1 MVRGVFYYSLE
12 VFIMNNLKRYILAAL
27 FATLFTGLAHA
38 GVVGDSSDHSNVK
51 AGESNVISGPHVKG
65 RPGIGVRPLPGGV
78 DARVD
83 FQGLTPYAPADS
95 HGVSS
100 IVDPNIAPKSHKGM
114 GVFHFA
120 KVSGADVYF
129 GEWSEKGKINDGTH
143 TVYYAGDDSG
153 TTVPA
158 SGIAN
163 YSVKGIS
170 DYGNK
175 GVLSGTF
182 EADFTSRLLMG
193 SLSNGKSGADRY
205 SLDIGIVDILG
216 TRLSGNGAK
225 VSYGN
230 STSVTSG
237 VVTGRFFGANAK
249 ALAGIA
255 TFKDNRQFDT
265 AFGGAK
271 N

>member
-1 MVRGVFYYSLE
+1 
-12 VFIMNNLKRYILAAL
+12 MNNLKRYILAGL
-27 FATLFTGLAHA
+27 FATLFAGPAHA

-51 AGESNVISGPHVKG
+51 AGESNVSGGPHVTG
-65 RPGIGVRPLPGGV
+65 RPGIGVRTLRGGV
-78 DARVD
+78 NARVD
-83 FQGLTPYAPADS
+83 FQGLTAYARPDS

-100 IVDPNIAPKSHKGM
+100 LTYPSSAPTDHSKM
-114 GVFHFA
+114 GVFNFA

-129 GEWSEKGKINDGTH
+129 GEWSQTGKFKDGTH

-153 TTVPA
+153 TTVPT
-158 SGIAN
+158 SGSAT
-163 YSVKGIS
+163 YAVKGIS
-170 DYGNK
+170 NYGSK

-182 EADFTSRLLMG
+182 FATFSGSDGSLLG

-205 SLDIGIVDILG
+205 SLDIGTVDILG
-216 TRLSGNGAK
+216 AMLSGNGAK
-225 VSYGN
+225 FTYGN
-230 STSVTSG
+230 EPAVPNG
-237 VVTGRFFGANAK
+237 VVRGRFFGANAK

-255 TFKDNRQFDT
+255 TFKDNRQFNT

>member
-1 MVRGVFYYSLE
+1 MK
-12 VFIMNNLKRYILAAL
+12 NLKRYTLAAL
-27 FATLFTGLAHA
+27 AAVLFTGPVHA
-38 GVVGDSSDHSNVK
+38 GVVGNSSDESKIEVGASTIPSRPHS
-51 AGESNVISGPHVKG
+51 PHKPG
-65 RPGIGVRPLPGGV
+65 RPGSKAKSLDEALKERNGF
-78 DARVD
+78 VD
-83 FQGLTPYAPADS
+83 FQGLQVEARPDS
-95 HGVSS
+95 HGVSTVRYNS
-100 IVDPNIAPKSHKGM
+100 YLPPSHAKM

-129 GEWSEKGKINDGTH
+129 GEWSQTGKFKDGTH

-163 YSVKGIS
+163 YAVKGIS
-170 DYGNK
+170 NYGSK
-175 GVLSGTF
+175 GLLSGTF
-182 EADFTSRLLMG
+182 EADFTSLFVTG
-193 SLSNGKSGADRY
+193 SLSNGKSGADKF

-216 TRLSGNGAK
+216 AQLSGNGAS
-225 VSYGN
+225 VDYGN
-230 STSVTSG
+230 NTSVTNG
-237 VVTGRFFGANAK
+237 VVRGHFFGANAK

-255 TFKDNRQFDT
+255 TFSGNRQFNT